1 MAGTKRKA
9 PRNKRAFLFGRCH
22 DKATARK
29 FGGSSADPLPV
40 MVMPDSMAIMVIAIV
55 MVIGECR
62 GCGGECRDS
71 DYDGHGDL
79 FHSFA
84 LGKDEIRYEQAPCP
98 PVTES
103 VRLHRFD
110 TLLISSSRTHRWAFP
125 FAAFPVKV

>member
-1 MAGTKRKA
+1 MSEAKSNSFKTTTNEPAPAG
-9 PRNKRAFLFGRCH
+9 FLFGGCH

-40 MVMPDSMAIMVIAIV
+40 MVMPDSMAMMIIAVV

-62 GCGGECRDS
+62 DCGGECRDS

-84 LGKDEIRYEQAPCP
+84 LGKDGIR
-98 PVTES
+98 
-103 VRLHRFD
+103 
-110 TLLISSSRTHRWAFP
+110 
-125 FAAFPVKV
+125 

>member
-40 MVMPDSMAIMVIAIV
+40 MVMPDSMAMMVIAIV

-62 GCGGECRDS
+62 DCGGECRDS

-84 LGKDEIRYEQAPCP
+84 LGKDGIRYEQAPCP
-98 PVTES
+98 PVTKS
-103 VRLHRFD
+103 VRPCTVSIPSLYPLRGPIDGPSLLLRFQ
-110 TLLISSSRTHRWAFP
+110 
-125 FAAFPVKV
+125 